1 MSSRLYGE
9 CINTSFLIK
18 HTFDHSKLTLRQTE
32 KYVQQEA
39 ALFEAECRQGLVLD
53 GNIKLKNFI
62 ENEWL
67 PHKKRELKNRT
78 YKRYKEMLP
87 RIYAVLG
94 HLRLDRIRPQHLM
107 SFYEQLAES
116 GVRLDTKYR
125 CNIDIAAY
133 HKKHGLSR
141 AELSRKTNI
150 AATTL
155 AALEQGKNCNEE
167 NAKKF
172 PLPFINLLTT
182 CLHLKNPKPH
192 FPLKQSC
199 ITIACSRLYSQTRLF
214 GGTYRKT
221 HVAVLDLHV

>member
-133 HKKHGLSR
+133 RKKHGLSR

-167 NAKKF
+167 NAKKISASF
-172 PLPFINLLTT
+172 HKSLNDLFTPEKSEATLSPKTILHHHRLLSSVLSDAVVWGAHTA
-182 CLHLKNPKPH
+182 KPM
-192 FPLKQSC
+192 
-199 ITIACSRLYSQTRLF
+199 
-214 GGTYRKT
+214 
-221 HVAVLDLHV
+221 